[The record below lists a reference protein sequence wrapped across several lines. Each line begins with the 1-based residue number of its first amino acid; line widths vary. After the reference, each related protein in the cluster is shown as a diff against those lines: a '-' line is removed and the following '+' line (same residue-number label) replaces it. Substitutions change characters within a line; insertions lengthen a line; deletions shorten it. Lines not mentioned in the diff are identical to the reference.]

1 MKWKTPDRGW
11 EVKGNRPEEIYS
23 FPGDYYT
30 EEEIGRYCRSGG
42 MKKAQQR
49 IAQSI
54 MGYLSIGEGS
64 KILVLGCGPGFTLE
78 FYDSYGIE
86 VIRIDVLPQMLKHSK
101 EKGFQVIQG
110 DMKDLK
116 ALFKAKKFDAVVS
129 ASALQW
135 VKEKEDIKAVA
146 EGIHHILKSNGKA
159 AIQFY
164 PKSESELNQAR
175 RIFDLSGFESQIII
189 ENRNNPKKRTI
200 FLILNKIKR

>member
-1 MKWKTPDRGW
+1 MKWKTYDKGW

-30 EEEIGRYCRSGG
+30 EEEIERYCRSGG

-49 IAQSI
+49 IAYSI
-54 MGYLSIGEGS
+54 ISYLSLEEGN
-64 KILVLGCGPGFTLE
+64 KILDIGCGPGFTLE

-86 VIRIDVLPQMLKHSK
+86 VTGLDILPKMLKHSR
-101 EKGFQVIQG
+101 EKGFKVVQG
-110 DMKDLK
+110 DMKDLR

-146 EGIHHILKSNGKA
+146 EGIHFILKPKGKA